1 MVEAME
7 TLQDQGQGHVQAEV
21 DMGRLNEG
29 TQEVVKGWACVADL
43 RGEKEGHVYR
53 MLTSEEWWQEP
64 WTIQAAEMSIWQI

>member
-29 TQEVVKGWACVADL
+29 TQEVVKGWACVADQTCGA
-43 RGEKEGHVYR
+43 RR
-53 MLTSEEWWQEP
+53 RDTS
-64 WTIQAAEMSIWQI
+64 TGC